1 MSTYNLTEDML
12 PSKVLYLD
20 SKFATTKL
28 SKNSNGD
35 LLSTDYIYNLKENII
50 VPDNMKILISL
61 YNATIPFSFYNL
73 REDINDRFYLSYS
86 TNSGVSYVS
95 VYAQFKTGNYN
106 AFDLIDEFKRIFGGG
121 LSRKTSDNSLDTEL
135 ANDKIKFTLSYDRK
149 RLKYNFGWTKVS
161 GGGSSIT
168 NIRIDSDNDSRPI
181 RGMFGLVDNVSGN
194 QMPELLTASVEPFE
208 SPNAVDLNDN
218 IHGLYIRQN
227 IASKGTLDNESG
239 TFSNILARIPITTN
253 AGGIIF
259 HRPNEATHQN
269 LVGLHAIDSV
279 GCKLTDDSNRPIDLN
294 GLEWQCSFLIQFVRN
309 LPLLKEVSR
318 NELRIL
324 RLLEEENTKKINAE
338 NDRKLKINNKTQR

>member
-20 SKFATTKL
+20 SKFATTRL
-28 SKNSNGD
+28 SKNSQGD
-35 LLSTDYIYNLKENII
+35 LISTDYIYNLKEPLIC
-50 VPDNMKILISL
+50 PDNMKILISL

-73 REDINDRFYLSYS
+73 REQINDRFYLSYS
-86 TNSGVSYVS
+86 TNSGVSYTS
-95 VYAQFKTGNYN
+95 LYAQFNTGNYN

-121 LSRKTSDNSLDTEL
+121 LSKKTSDDSLDTEL
-135 ANDKIKFTLSYDRK
+135 SKTKITFTLSYDRK
-149 RLKYNFGWTKVS
+149 RLKYNFGWNIVVD
-161 GGGSSIT
+161 GGSTIT
-168 NIRIDSDNDSRPI
+168 DIRIDSNEDSRPI
-181 RGMFGLVDNVSGN
+181 RGMFGLVDVVGGVP
-194 QMPELLTASVEPFE
+194 MPKLVLATTEKYE

-227 IASKGTLDNESG
+227 ISSKGTLDNESG

-259 HRPNEATHQN
+259 HKPNEATHQN

-279 GCKLTDDSNRPIDLN
+279 GCKLTDDSNRAIDLN
-294 GLEWQCSFLIQFVRN
+294 GLDWQCSFLIQFVRN
-309 LPLLKEVSR
+309 IPLLKEVSR

-324 RLLEEENTKKINAE
+324 RLLEQENTRKLNKQNQDKKIKN
-338 NDRKLKINNKTQR
+338 